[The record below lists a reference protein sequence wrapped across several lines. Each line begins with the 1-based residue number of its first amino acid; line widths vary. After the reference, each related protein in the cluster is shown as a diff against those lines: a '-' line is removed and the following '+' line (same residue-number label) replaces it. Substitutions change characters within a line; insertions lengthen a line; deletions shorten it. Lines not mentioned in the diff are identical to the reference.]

1 MFLDWMS
8 MSKLERMSS
17 VDTAWLRMDRRS
29 NLMMICGVMVFREP
43 LDYQRLRQTLAERFV
58 SFRRFRQRPKHQA
71 AISLWED
78 DADFDLDCH
87 LHRVALPGKADT
99 AELQR
104 YASDLMGTPL
114 DPLKPMWEYHLVEN
128 FQGGSAL
135 IMRIHHCYA
144 DGIALIHVML
154 SMCDSSR
161 EALPRAEDESGE
173 RPADS
178 FAKLGKPIANAMQTA
193 LKFGQAA
200 VDKGMQIWADPN
212 RLAEYGLQGAGFAQE
227 AMNLLTMGQDS
238 RTRFKGKPGPLKR
251 VAWAEPIPL
260 EEVKAV
266 GKALG
271 CSVNDVLLASVAGA
285 LRRYLV
291 AHGDEVEG
299 VMIRALVPVNLRPA
313 EQAKNLGNYFGLVF
327 LPVRVGLDNPLE
339 RLYAVRQAMQD
350 LKGSQ
355 QPVLALG
362 LLAASGMAPKLVQD
376 QLLDTLSKNASAVMT
391 NVPGPPQPM
400 YLAGA
405 KIDSMMF
412 WVPQSGDIGMGV
424 SILSYNNEVHF
435 GVVTDRKL
443 VPDPENVIAFF
454 QPEFAQLLYA
464 TLMSP
469 WEGELQPDDLNRFV
483 QA

>member
-1 MFLDWMS
+1 MTMN
-8 MSKLERMSS
+8 KLERMSS
-17 VDTAWLRMDRRS
+17 VDTAWLRMDRRA

-43 LDYQRLRQTLAERFV
+43 LAYERLRQVLAERFA
-58 SFRRFRQRPKHQA
+58 SFHRFRQRPVQQA
-71 AISLWED
+71 ALSLWED
-78 DADFDLDCH
+78 DGEFDIDCH

-114 DPLKPMWEYHLVEN
+114 DGLKPMWEYHLVEN
-128 FQGGSAL
+128 FEGGSAL
-135 IMRIHHCYA
+135 IVRIHHCYA

-154 SMCDSSR
+154 SMCDTHPDAAPP
-161 EALPRAEDESGE
+161 EAEE
-173 RPADS
+173 RPQAPSDPFS
-178 FAKLGKPIANAMQTA
+178 KLSKPIANAMQTA

-200 VDKGMQIWADPN
+200 VEKGMEIWADPN
-212 RLAEYGLQGAGFAQE
+212 RLAAYGLQGAGFAQE
-227 AMNLLTMGQDS
+227 AMTLLTMGQDS
-238 RTRFKGKPGPLKR
+238 TTRFKGKPGPIKR
-251 VAWAEPIPL
+251 VAWAEPIAL

-285 LRRYLV
+285 LRRYLEDK
-291 AHGDEVEG
+291 GDEVDG

-327 LPVRVGLDNPLE
+327 LPLPVGIENPLA
-339 RLYAVRQAMQD
+339 RLYAVRQAMLD

-355 QPVLALG
+355 QPVLALA

-391 NVPGPPQPM
+391 NVPGPQQPM

-412 WVPQSGDIGMGV
+412 WVPQSGNIGMGV
-424 SILSYNNEVHF
+424 SILSYNNHVHF
-435 GVVTDRKL
+435 GLVTDRKL
-443 VPDPENVIAFF
+443 VPDPEKIIAHF
-454 QPEFAQLLYA
+454 QPEFSQLLYA
-464 TLMSP
+464 TLLAP
-469 WEGELQPDDLNRFV
+469 WDGELQPDDLDRL
-483 QA
+483 AEA